1 MRRAMPEAN
10 VLYAVTGAVVLGLVL
25 WVATVLKTSKEAWAR
40 PRSEILEPEP
50 EATGGTETEAA
61 APKADPKAEPEP
73 EPEAAATKTDSDEK
87 DEPAPGSDKEK
98 QKDVTDVLADVRNE
112 EAKMVGIDA
121 DSTAKA
127 TPVAKKSESKTEAA
141 KAVAAA
147 EEESDETTSS
157 ADEKKA

>member
-10 VLYAVTGAVVLGLVL
+10 VLYAVTGAVVLGLVV

-50 EATGGTETEAA
+50 EATGGKETEAA
-61 APKADPKAEPEP
+61 ASKADPKAEPEP
-73 EPEAAATKTDSDEK
+73 AATKTDSDEK

-98 QKDVTDVLADVRNE
+98 QRDVTDVLADVRNE

-147 EEESDETTSS
+147 EEESDETTPR
-157 ADEKKA
+157 ADEEKA